1 MKIKKLVAI
10 TTISLLLL
18 TGCGGNDQQNATQ
31 QESQTQETVNN
42 QNESTS
48 QTNTPEYSNSNTG
61 QNVASQYYLSLGT
74 LEKEVEIEGNDRDFD
89 EVEIVNGK
97 LIFPNGAI
105 QSVVIKESD
114 GKERFIQA
122 SEQEV
127 RNLLNALENVD
138 CSGTITANSDEKSE
152 VILVYKTKDAEY
164 RTVYIESAEN
174 NHYLIRVKEDD
185 WDEFAEIEDIS
196 DRNSE
201 QDYDV
206 VQIKSQKVSEI
217 INNWTE

>member
-1 MKIKKLVAI
+1 MRIKKFVAI
-10 TTISLLLL
+10 TMISLLLL
-18 TGCGGNDQQNATQ
+18 TGCGGNDQKNATQ
-31 QESQTQETVNN
+31 QESQTQDTVND
-42 QNESTS
+42 QNESTA
-48 QTNTPEYSNSNTG
+48 QTNTPEYSNSTTS

-74 LEKEVEIEGNDRDFD
+74 LEKEVELEGNDRDFD
-89 EVEIVNGK
+89 EVEILNGK

-122 SEQEV
+122 TEQEV
-127 RNLLNALENVD
+127 RNLINALESVD
-138 CSGTITANSDEKSE
+138 CSGTITATSDKKSE
-152 VILVYKTKDAEY
+152 VILVYKTKDTEY
-164 RTVYIESAEN
+164 RTVSIESAEN

-185 WDEFAEIEDIS
+185 RDEFAEIEDIS

-206 VQIKSQKVSEI
+206 VQVKSQKVSEI
-217 INNWTE
+217 INHWIE